1 MSCVSHLSAT
11 VSYIDVTRCD
21 AMACAVLAT
30 PIDVGDCKGQQ
41 LRLHLLK
48 GWTVRR
54 VVMFSKLSSDI
65 LEF

>member
-1 MSCVSHLSAT
+1 
-11 VSYIDVTRCD
+11 
-21 AMACAVLAT
+21 MACALLAT
-30 PIDVGDCKGQQ
+30 PIDVGDRKGQQ

-54 VVMFSKLSSDI
+54 VVVFSKLSSGI